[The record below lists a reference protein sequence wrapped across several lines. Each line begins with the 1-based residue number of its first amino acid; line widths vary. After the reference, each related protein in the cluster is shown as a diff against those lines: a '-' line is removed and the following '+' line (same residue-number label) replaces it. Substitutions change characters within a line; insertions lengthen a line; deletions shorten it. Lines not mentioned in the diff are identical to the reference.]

1 MIRIL
6 VVEDQAM
13 ILGAIAGLLS
23 LEKDFL
29 VVGTA
34 VNGRVALDMMT
45 MCQPDIVVSDIEMSD
60 MGGIDLALNLQ
71 AGAQKAKVL
80 IVTTFARPGYL
91 QRALAA
97 GARGYLLKDTPSH
110 ELARTIRRI
119 MAGERVIDCQL
130 QDLVQPDLMDPLNN
144 REREVLRLAEFGHS
158 TKSIA
163 RLMNRAPG
171 TVRNELSEAMQKL
184 NAANRIE
191 ACRIARQMGWL

>member
-23 LEKDFL
+23 LEKDFI

-34 VNGRVALDMMT
+34 ASGRAALDMMAA
-45 MCQPDIVVSDIEMSD
+45 CQPDIVVSDIEMSD

-71 AGAQKAKVL
+71 AGAHRAKVL

-97 GARGYLLKDTPSH
+97 GARGYLLKDTPSQ
-110 ELARTIRRI
+110 ELARSIRRI
-119 MAGERVIDCQL
+119 MAGERVIDGQL
-130 QDLVQPDLMDPLNN
+130 QDLAQPDLTDPLND
-144 REREVLRLAEFGHS
+144 REREVLRLAEVGHS

-191 ACRIARQMGWL
+191 ACRTARQMGWL

>member
-34 VNGRVALDMMT
+34 VNGRVALDMMPV
-45 MCQPDIVVSDIEMSD
+45 CQPDIVVSDIEMSD

-71 AGAQKAKVL
+71 AGAHKAKVL

-91 QRALAA
+91 HRALAA
-97 GARGYLLKDTPSH
+97 GARGYLLKDTPSQ
-110 ELARTIRRI
+110 ELARSIRRI

-130 QDLVQPDLMDPLNN
+130 QDLVQPDLMDPLND
-144 REREVLRLAEFGHS
+144 RERDVLRLAEFGHS

>member
-97 GARGYLLKDTPSH
+97 GARGYLLKDTPSQ

-144 REREVLRLAEFGHS
+144 RERDVLRLAEVGHS

>member
-23 LEKDFL
+23 LENDFT

-34 VNGRVALDMMT
+34 ANGRVALDMMAA
-45 MCQPDIVVSDIEMSD
+45 CQPDIVVSDIEMGD

-71 AGAQKAKVL
+71 AGGYGALVL
-80 IVTTFARPGYL
+80 IVTTFARLGYL

-97 GARGYLLKDTPSH
+97 GARGYLLKDTPSQ
-110 ELARTIRRI
+110 ELARSIRRI
-119 MAGERVIDCQL
+119 MAGERVIDKQL
-130 QDLVQPDLMDPLNN
+130 DGLAQPDVVDPLNN
-144 REREVLRLAEFGHS
+144 REREVLRLAEVGHS

>member
-23 LEKDFL
+23 LEKDFM

-34 VNGRVALDMMT
+34 ASGRAALDMMAA
-45 MCQPDIVVSDIEMSD
+45 CQPDIVVSDIEMSD

-71 AGAQKAKVL
+71 AGAHRAKVL

-97 GARGYLLKDTPSH
+97 GARGYLLKDTPSQ
-110 ELARTIRRI
+110 ELARSIRRI
-119 MAGERVIDCQL
+119 MAGERVIDGQL
-130 QDLVQPDLMDPLNN
+130 QDLAQPDLTDPLND

-171 TVRNELSEAMQKL
+171 TVRNELSEAIQKL

-191 ACRIARQMGWL
+191 ACRTARQMGWL